1 MKPFPIRL
9 FFRRIPAVQSA
20 GLGCFLFICLTAL
33 THATDLPA
41 SLTLDLPIPLNLA
54 TPSWLG
60 HPTIPPTTFATL
72 NLPILTPAADASLL
86 VTVYFQEKTGG
97 FMRIIWQGTQGA
109 EVLSDN
115 FYEDIG
121 MANQRSLL
129 ISQTTLAG
137 DGTLI
142 FQCGDTNLGIQRIKL
157 EWLQNK
163 NGLVS
168 SDVHDTLVT
177 PSVGATQGALSLN
190 GQANPVQPGAWR
202 GDIVTVP
209 LIDSPLRIEQGV
221 DFSVDLDTVPGSA
234 RIALKEAGLPLGKHL
249 VVWINQQRA
258 GTITPTVPDLLDEGF
273 VTDAKATTSYIG
285 WRDGSFSVP
294 VSLLKSGINT
304 VQFSDEDDE
313 TSTPANTA
321 PSDSNQEPPLA
332 LKTLAMQLNYV
343 SNPATASNPAPAIEP
358 APAADSTDATPSSST
373 PTGPISPQPAFLTT
387 PPDITTP

>member
-1 MKPFPIRL
+1 MKPFLIRL
-9 FFRRIPAVQSA
+9 FFRRIPAVKSA
-20 GLGCFLFICLTAL
+20 GLGCFLFVCLTAL
-33 THATDLPA
+33 TRATDLPA
-41 SLTLDLPIPLNLA
+41 SLTLDLPIPVNLA

-129 ISQTTLAG
+129 ISPTTLAG

-168 SDVHDTLVT
+168 SDVHDMLVT
-177 PSVGATQGALSLN
+177 PSVGATQERRVVEWA
-190 GQANPVQPGAWR
+190 GQSGST
-202 GDIVTVP
+202 G
-209 LIDSPLRIEQGV
+209 
-221 DFSVDLDTVPGSA
+221 SV
-234 RIALKEAGLPLGKHL
+234 AGRH
-249 VVWINQQRA
+249 R
-258 GTITPTVPDLLDEGF
+258 
-273 VTDAKATTSYIG
+273 Y
-285 WRDGSFSVP
+285 R
-294 VSLLKSGINT
+294 
-304 VQFSDEDDE
+304 
-313 TSTPANTA
+313 STHRFAVA
-321 PSDSNQEPPLA
+321 H
-332 LKTLAMQLNYV
+332 
-343 SNPATASNPAPAIEP
+343 
-358 APAADSTDATPSSST
+358 
-373 PTGPISPQPAFLTT
+373 
-387 PPDITTP
+387 